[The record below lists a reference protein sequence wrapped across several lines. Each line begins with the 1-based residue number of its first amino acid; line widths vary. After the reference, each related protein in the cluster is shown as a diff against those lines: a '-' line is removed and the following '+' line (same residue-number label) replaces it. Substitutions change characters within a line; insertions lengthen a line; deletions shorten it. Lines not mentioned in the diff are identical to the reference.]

1 MSGMFGGEVGGVRRG
16 DERRIVR
23 ISIFD
28 SKSRRFKKERKK
40 SQEKS
45 RVGWKEK
52 EKGKKVTRLGKLGGP
67 QQQSVIG

>member
-1 MSGMFGGEVGGVRRG
+1 MSGMFGGEFRGMRGG

-40 SQEKS
+40 SEERS
-45 RVGWKEK
+45 LVGWKGK
-52 EKGKKVTRLGKLGGP
+52 RKKVTRLGKLGGS